1 VFSHL
6 VLGCLRDGKPRHGY
20 DLCVELRAR
29 TGVQVNAGN
38 IYRELAKLSSQG
50 MIEAIENPRDADVRR
65 NPYRINGSG
74 CAAFDEWLVSPTTH
88 EDELS
93 SWLAFL
99 DRIAPAELPA
109 ILERLQ
115 ERLWLQSKTLSRDR
129 EDHLMV
135 VGRAN
140 GDGSRY
146 DFADVRLLFQLKQVT
161 AVLEFVEELQ
171 RSLATPPRDVE
182 PSRRP
187 KR

>member
-1 VFSHL
+1 MFSHL

-50 MIEAIENPRDADVRR
+50 MIDAIENPRDADVRR
-65 NPYRINGSG
+65 NPYRISERG
-74 CAAFDEWLVSPTTH
+74 CATFDEWLVSPTTH
-88 EDELS
+88 GEELS

-99 DRIAPAELPA
+99 DRVPGADLPA

-135 VGRAN
+135 GRPN

-171 RSLATPPRDVE
+171 RSLAAPSRE
-182 PSRRP
+182 PEPARRP